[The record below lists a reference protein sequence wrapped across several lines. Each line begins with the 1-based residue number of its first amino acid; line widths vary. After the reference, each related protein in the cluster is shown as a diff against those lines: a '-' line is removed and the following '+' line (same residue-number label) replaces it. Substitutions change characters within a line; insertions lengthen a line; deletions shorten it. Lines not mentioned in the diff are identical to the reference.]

1 MPGLDIASRVYPT
14 CVIITCAQFGLA
26 RIAVASI
33 FLRRELDRRIKS
45 GDDDGASQRSA
56 GPCFCQATGAPVSF
70 LLSHTE
76 GAERRQAHHPFH
88 ACEAR
93 RASCAVDKFT
103 QSAHTSTRHARLSA
117 LHQDRKSTRLN

>member
-33 FLRRELDRRIKS
+33 FLRRKLDRRIKS

-56 GPCFCQATGAPVSF
+56 GPCFCQATGAPVLVS
-70 LLSHTE
+70 LKPE
-76 GAERRQAHHPFH
+76 GAERRQAHQPFH

-103 QSAHTSTRHARLSA
+103 QSAQTSTRHARL
-117 LHQDRKSTRLN
+117 